1 MFDWLF
7 RFLKWLGILH
17 DKKAQIIIIGLDNA
31 GKTTLLHTMLTHHF
45 SQFEQTQ
52 SFTRENIKFGNVV
65 MNIYDLGG
73 HQCVRS
79 CWKDYYPN
87 SKAIV
92 FVIDAS
98 DLTRLDEAKQELQML
113 LDDQALQKIPIL
125 ILGNKQDIAGCLS
138 REELQEKLGIQKM
151 TALDD
156 KNPSERPL
164 RIQMISAKQDF
175 GYEVGFNWLSRMI

>member
-98 DLTRLDEAKQELQML
+98 DLTRL
-113 LDDQALQKIPIL
+113 PISQL
-125 ILGNKQDIAGCLS
+125 FVQRQILESASTATITSDLS
-138 REELQEKLGIQKM
+138 SL
-151 TALDD
+151 
-156 KNPSERPL
+156 
-164 RIQMISAKQDF
+164 
-175 GYEVGFNWLSRMI
+175 